1 MTDSSKHVLSF
12 IVENKPGVLQ
22 RVVGLVSRRN
32 FNIHSLAV
40 GPTDDPAYSRMTA
53 VVIADTVSL
62 EQIRK
67 QLEKLI
73 SVVKVTEITDQ
84 VDPDT
89 VITY

>member
-1 MTDSSKHVLSF
+1 MMQADKHVLSF

-22 RVVGLVSRRN
+22 RVVGLVSRRG

-40 GPTDDPAYSRMTA
+40 GPTDDPAFSRMTA
-53 VVIADTVSL
+53 VVIADEVSL

-67 QLEKLI
+67 QLHKLV
-73 SVVKVTEITDQ
+73 SVVKVRDITDEC
-84 VDPDT
+84 DPET